1 MDNFVQRFLFDD
13 LDIRGAL
20 VRLGPAWQAMQH
32 GRAYPAPVANLLGE
46 MTAVASLISA
56 QLKQAGRLTFQVQGG
71 GPVRLMVVDCNE
83 ALEIRGMA
91 VTAEETTPADLNG
104 SADELLGAT
113 AGGRLALLLDLP
125 HAREPYQSIVPL
137 VGESVAEIFEHYL
150 VQSEQQP
157 TKLILV
163 ASANA
168 VAGLFLQKLP
178 KADARDADG
187 WDRLLQLAGTVRDE
201 ELLELSAED
210 LLLRLFN
217 QETVRLYEPQTVTYF
232 CPEDWEKVR
241 EMLKSLGQAEVE
253 EILREHGEVVIRDDI
268 CNHEYR
274 FDAESIAELFA
285 ADQRPP
291 TLH

>member
-1 MDNFVQRFLFDD
+1 
-13 LDIRGAL
+13 
-20 VRLGPAWQAMQH
+20 
-32 GRAYPAPVANLLGE
+32 
-46 MTAVASLISA
+46 
-56 QLKQAGRLTFQVQGG
+56 
-71 GPVRLMVVDCNE
+71 
-83 ALEIRGMA
+83 
-91 VTAEETTPADLNG
+91 
-104 SADELLGAT
+104 LLGAT

-163 ASANA
+163 ASPTG

-201 ELLELSAED
+201 ELLELSAEE

-241 EMLKSLGQAEVE
+241 DMLKSLGQAEVE

-274 FDAESIAELFA
+274 FDADSIAELFS
-285 ADQRPP
+285 DEQRPP

>member
-1 MDNFVQRFLFDD
+1 MENFVQRFLFDD
-13 LDIRGAL
+13 LDIRGAF

-32 GRAYPAPVANLLGE
+32 GRNYPAPVADLLGE
-46 MTAVASLISA
+46 MTAVATLIGG

-71 GPVRLMVVDCNE
+71 GPVRMLVVDCNE

-91 VTAEETTPADLNG
+91 ITAEDATAADLDG
-104 SADELLGAT
+104 SADELLGAD

-137 VGESVAEIFEHYL
+137 VGDSVAEIFEHYL

-163 ASANA
+163 ASATGA
-168 VAGLFLQKLP
+168 AGLFLQKLP
-178 KADARDADG
+178 NADLRDADG
-187 WDRLLQLAGTVRDE
+187 WDRLVQLAGTVRDE
-201 ELLELSAED
+201 ELLELSAEE

-217 QETVRLYEPQTVTYF
+217 QETVRLFEPQPVTYF

-241 EMLKSLGQAEVE
+241 EMLKSLGQAEVTA
-253 EILREHGEVVIRDDI
+253 ILEEHGEVVIRDDI

-274 FDAESIAELFA
+274 FDAESIAELFTENSP
-285 ADQRPP
+285 PP